1 MKAKVL
7 LASPSPSIG
16 AIADF
21 CGFGSERELR
31 RRFSADTGLTMRQW
45 RKDHVTQKICS
56 KTSDLRRRGRV

>member
-1 MKAKVL
+1 MKAKIL

-45 RKDHVTQKICS
+45 CKDHARI
-56 KTSDLRRRGRV
+56 